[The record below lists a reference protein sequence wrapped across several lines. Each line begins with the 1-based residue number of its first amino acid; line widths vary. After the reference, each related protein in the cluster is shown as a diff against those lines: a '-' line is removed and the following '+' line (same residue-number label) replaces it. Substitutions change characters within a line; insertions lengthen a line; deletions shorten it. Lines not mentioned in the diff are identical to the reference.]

1 MRPQGEATPAYQIG
15 FTMYE
20 NGVADNLVLDYGDF
34 ALGGNLKVLEFL
46 EADAVRIALTA

>member
-1 MRPQGEATPAYQIG
+1 
-15 FTMYE
+15 MYE

-46 EADAVRIALTA
+46 EQSPCE